1 MGVGIQQ
8 QGVRSMD
15 IKGPVKDATSTAKQ
29 NIDSAAGQLQ
39 SVTNEAT
46 KQVSAVGGNVQK
58 AIDKSISDQPY
69 ATLIMAAAAGFVVG
83 AIWKS

>member
-1 MGVGIQQ
+1 
-8 QGVRSMD
+8 MD

-39 SVTNEAT
+39 TVANET
-46 KQVSAVGGNVQK
+46 SKQFGAVGGNMQK
-58 AIDKSISDQPY
+58 AVDKSLSDQPY
-69 ATLIMAAAAGFVVG
+69 TTLAMAAALGFVVG